1 MIVSRGDVASPVF
14 ELPPVDGGLE
24 GNWASIAEN
33 LGDMIM
39 SARADMDDNA
49 NGCRNVGREG
59 AAKLFNRLNRP
70 RRPADGYDPVHIGPR
85 KGAQNENRWAGHG

>member
-1 MIVSRGDVASPVF
+1 MIVSRGDVASSVF

-24 GNWASIAEN
+24 GNWASIAKN

-39 SARADMDDNA
+39 SARADMDHNA

-59 AAKLFNRLNRP
+59 AAKLFNRP
-70 RRPADGYDPVHIGPR
+70 IGPADPPMAMIRSISVPAKEPR
-85 KGAQNENRWAGHG
+85 TKTVWAGHG